1 MTNDQIISAIT
12 TSLNTPDANGEYSN
26 VLLLVKQSIINN
38 LNSMS
43 PDQLQEICTVLNIN
57 TSGS

>member
-38 LNSMS
+38 LSSMS
-43 PDQLQEICTVLNIN
+43 PDQLQAICTVLNIN